1 MLMVLVLMLED
12 DMAVMAKENE
22 MPQSRERG
30 MESDKTDI
38 GSWVITWDLSGNN
51 GGVFTLLLQKKKN

>member
-22 MPQSRERG
+22 RPQSRERG
-30 MESDKTDI
+30 MECDKTDI